1 MRLDAEL
8 LAYLADE
15 RQITVRPS
23 LALSTL
29 TTLRIGGAADFV
41 LTPHDGGAFLRLLD
55 CRSLSETPFRVLGCG
70 SNILAS
76 DNGYSGAVVLTG
88 RLDRLSISDKIL
100 RVGAGVRL
108 SRAVNA
114 AREAGLSGLEGLYGI
129 PGSVGGALAMNAGAF
144 GCEISSAL
152 SFATLYDPV
161 ARSVF
166 VASPAELDFGYRKIA
181 VSERRLI
188 VVSASFVLASGDR
201 DKIAK
206 RMRDVVRRRAE
217 SQPLGYPS
225 AGCVFKR
232 SPDCR
237 SAGALI
243 ESVGMKG
250 RRIGDAAV

>member
-1 MRLDAEL
+1 
-8 LAYLADE
+8 
-15 RQITVRPS
+15 
-23 LALSTL
+23 
-29 TTLRIGGAADFV
+29 
-41 LTPHDGGAFLRLLD
+41 
-55 CRSLSETPFRVLGCG
+55 
-70 SNILAS
+70 
-76 DNGYSGAVVLTG
+76 
-88 RLDRLSISDKIL
+88 
-100 RVGAGVRL
+100 
-108 SRAVNA
+108 
-114 AREAGLSGLEGLYGI
+114 
-129 PGSVGGALAMNAGAF
+129 MNAGAF

-166 VASPAELDFGYRKIA
+166 VASPAELDFGYRKSA

-250 RRIGDAAV
+250 RRIGDAAVSERHANFIVNTGQATARDFLALAEEVRRAVKDTHGVQLDYEIELLGDFI